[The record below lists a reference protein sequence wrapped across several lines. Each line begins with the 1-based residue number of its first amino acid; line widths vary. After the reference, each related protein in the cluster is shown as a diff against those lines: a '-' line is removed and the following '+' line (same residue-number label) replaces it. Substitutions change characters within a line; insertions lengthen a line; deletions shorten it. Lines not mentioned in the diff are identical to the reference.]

1 MTATTNRY
9 TNPRLSGDQRRPVR
23 LLLWRTA
30 AAPALGLFVVAVT
43 AAALPMATMAG
54 AVPRATPEEVGLS
67 SERLGRV
74 TEVVRQHIEA
84 GDVSG
89 AVTLV
94 ARRGHI
100 AHFEA
105 QGFLDIES
113 QTPLPTDAIFRL
125 ASMSKPITAVA
136 IMMLVEQ
143 GQVRLDDPVSR
154 FIPEF
159 ANSDKVAVPRPG
171 GAEGAYDIVTAD
183 RPITVRDLLT
193 HGSGLVSGGLG
204 ARAANELAPRTER
217 DTLATYIPK
226 LAAVPFDFQPGTLW
240 RYSGQAGFNVMS
252 RIVEVVS
259 GQDYDDWLDE
269 HLLGPLGMPDTGFW
283 FDGEQADR
291 LPTYYLRTPEG
302 LTATS
307 RPLDRV
313 FFSGAG
319 GMASSAEDY
328 LQFAQML
335 LNGGELNGH
344 RFLGQRTVEFMTA
357 NHTGDMVNGQF
368 GRPARGMGFG
378 LSMQVVEDPVAARLA
393 VSKGAYGWAGGTG
406 VSFWIEPAEE
416 MISLY
421 MVQGGSGGQLR
432 QAFENAVR
440 QAIID

>member
-1 MTATTNRY
+1 MTATPNCY
-9 TNPRLSGDQRRPVR
+9 TRQRLSCEQPLR
-23 LLLWRTA
+23 LLLA
-30 AAPALGLFVVAVT
+30 AVT
-43 AAALPMATMAG
+43 ALALPLAAIAG
-54 AVPRATPEEVGLS
+54 AVPHATPEDVGLS
-67 SERLGRV
+67 SERLGRI
-74 TEVVRQHIEA
+74 TEVVRRHIEA
-84 GDVSG
+84 SDVSG

-113 QTPLPTDAIFRL
+113 QTPLPSDAIFRL

-143 GQVRLDDPVSR
+143 GEIRLDDPVSR

-159 ANSDKVAVPRPG
+159 ADSDKVAVPRPG
-171 GAEGAYDIVTAD
+171 GEDGEFDLVTAN

-204 ARAANELAPRTER
+204 ARAANEIAPRTER
-217 DTLATYIPK
+217 DTLASWIPK
-226 LAAVPFDFQPGTLW
+226 LAAVPLDFQPGTLW
-240 RYSGQAGFNVMS
+240 RYSGLAGFDVMS

-259 GQDYDDWLDE
+259 GQDYDDFLEE

-291 LPTYYLRTPEG
+291 VPTYYSRTPEG
-302 LTATS
+302 LTRTP
-307 RPLDRV
+307 RPLNRIYL
-313 FFSGAG
+313 SGAG

-335 LNGGELNGH
+335 LNGGELNGR
-344 RFLGQRTVEFMTA
+344 RFLGTRTVEFMTA

-378 LSMQVVEDPVAARLA
+378 LSMQVVEDPVTARLA

-406 VSFWIEPAEE
+406 VSFWIEPAED

-432 QAFENAVR
+432 RAFENAVR
-440 QAIID
+440 QSIID

>member
-1 MTATTNRY
+1 MTTTPNRY
-9 TNPRLSGDQRRPVR
+9 TPRRLFREQTQPLR
-23 LLLWRTA
+23 LLLA
-30 AAPALGLFVVAVT
+30 AVT
-43 AAALPMATMAG
+43 ALALPLAAIAG

-67 SERLGRV
+67 SERLGRI
-74 TEVVRQHIEA
+74 TEVARRHIEA

-89 AVTLV
+89 VVTLV

-143 GQVRLDDPVSR
+143 GEIRLDDPVSR

-171 GAEGAYDIVTAD
+171 GEDGEFDLVTAN

-204 ARAANELAPRTER
+204 ARAANEIAPRTER
-217 DTLATYIPK
+217 DTLASWIPK
-226 LAAVPFDFQPGTLW
+226 LASVPLDFQPGTLW
-240 RYSGQAGFNVMS
+240 RYSGLAGFDVMS

-259 GQDYDDWLDE
+259 GQNYDDFLDE

-283 FDGEQADR
+283 FDGEQAER
-291 LPTYYLRTPEG
+291 VPTYYSRTPEG
-302 LTATS
+302 LTRTP
-307 RPLDRV
+307 RPLNRIYL
-313 FFSGAG
+313 SGAG

-335 LNGGELNGH
+335 LNGGELNGR
-344 RFLGQRTVEFMTA
+344 RFLGTRTVEFMTA

-368 GRPARGMGFG
+368 GRPAHGMGFG
-378 LSMQVVEDPVAARLA
+378 LSMQIVDDPVAARLA

-406 VSFWIEPAEE
+406 VSFWIEPAED
-416 MISLY
+416 MITLY

-432 QAFENAVR
+432 RAFENAVR